1 MLMPE
6 ELRSRIAA
14 GEKLRDGGSL
24 EEALARFADIVSE
37 HPELA
42 IGHFKLA
49 TVLARLDRFEEAE
62 AAYRVALRLDPAYPE
77 ANNNIAVLLNAKAQW
92 GDAEAHLRRALA
104 ERIDYYEAHL
114 NAADVL
120 QKLGRLPEALHH
132 ARRAAQLA
140 PESAA
145 ACERTGS
152 VLNSMGRMRDA
163 IDHLE
168 SGAKNAGNYG
178 PYWTT
183 LAVAL
188 QSLGRHAEADLA
200 HTKAVAL
207 AGDGF
212 LPRMN
217 QLYFSNYLSI
227 SNRDLW
233 ERHRG
238 FGHWVRELL
247 GAPLG
252 EFPEISTDP
261 ERRLRIGFVSG
272 DFRLHSVSYF
282 IPGVLD
288 NLDRRQFHL
297 YAYSVSHYQDD
308 VTARLKPMFNVWRD
322 AASLDHVA
330 LFEQIRNDRIDIL
343 IDLSGHTND
352 NRLMVFAR
360 RPAPVQVSYLGYPNT
375 SGLDTMDFRITDA
388 IADPVGR
395 DDEHYS
401 EALWRLDRCFLC
413 YLPPDDAPEVGD
425 RPADTAVVFGSFN
438 SRAKYSEE
446 CLAAWSALLLRVP
459 NSRLVLKSLVG
470 NADQGGRDELI
481 ERFVSHGVA
490 PDRIEV
496 LARINNKAEHF
507 DTYSCIDVA
516 LDTFPYN
523 GTTTT
528 CEALWMGVPVIAL
541 MGDRHAARVGAS
553 ILHAIGLPD
562 LVANSIDQ
570 YIELGVALAADEPR
584 RRSLRA
590 GMRQRMASSPLGD
603 RRDMA
608 RAIGDALRGM
618 WRRHCDET
626 GAETAADAGKSAPET
641 VDLIKLH
648 IGGVKVKEGWK
659 ILNIVDAEGVDFVG
673 DVRSLSVF
681 ADASCSEIYAS
692 HVLEH
697 LAIAEVL
704 PVFNELYRLLVPGGK
719 LYVSVPDL
727 ETLCWLFSCPSYG
740 AAEKFTLM
748 KVIYGGQTD
757 AHDFHHI
764 GFTFD
769 FMVDMLRD
777 AGFESVEHVESLGL
791 FEDMSNLGFHGQ
803 QVSLNLIVSK

>member
-1 MLMPE
+1 MSIPE
-6 ELRSRIAA
+6 AIRTRVSA

-24 EEALARFADIVSE
+24 DEAYAVFAEIVSE
-37 HPELA
+37 HPALA

-62 AAYRVALRLDPAYPE
+62 ATYRAALALDPAYPE
-77 ANNNIAVLLNAKAQW
+77 ANNNLGVLLNAKAQW

-104 ERIDYYEAHL
+104 ERVDYYEAHL
-114 NAADVL
+114 NVADVL

-140 PESAA
+140 PELPA
-145 ACERTGS
+145 ACERAGS

-168 SGAKNAGNYG
+168 TGVEKAGEYG

-188 QSLGRHAEADLA
+188 QCLGRHAEADLA
-200 HTKAVAL
+200 HTRSVAL

-217 QLYFSNYLSI
+217 QLYFSNYLAI
-227 SNRDLW
+227 SNQELW
-233 ERHRG
+233 DRHKA
-238 FGHWVRELL
+238 FGLWVRELL

-252 EFPEISTDP
+252 EFHDVSTDP

-282 IPGVLD
+282 LPGVLD

-308 VTARLKPMFNVWRD
+308 VTARLKPLFNVWRD
-322 AASLDHVA
+322 AASLDHMA
-330 LFEQIRNDRIDIL
+330 LFEQIRRDRIDIL

-388 IADPVGR
+388 IADPPGC

-401 EALWRLDRCFLC
+401 EFLWRLDRCFLC
-413 YLPPDDAPEVGD
+413 YSPPDEAPEVSN
-425 RPADTAVVFGSFN
+425 RPAGAPVVFGSFN

-446 CLAAWSALLLRVP
+446 CLAAWSTLLKRVP

-470 NADQGGRDELI
+470 NADQGGRDELV

-490 PDRIEV
+490 PDRVEV
-496 LARINNKAEHF
+496 LPRINNKSEHL
-507 DTYSCIDVA
+507 DNYSRIDVA

-541 MGDRHAARVGAS
+541 AGDRHAARVGSS
-553 ILHAIGLPD
+553 ILHAIGLPE
-562 LVANSIDQ
+562 LVADSIDQ
-570 YIELGVALAADEPR
+570 YVDLGVVLAADEVR
-584 RRSLRA
+584 RRTLRA

-603 RRDMA
+603 RPDMA
-608 RAIGDALRGM
+608 RAMGDALRGM
-618 WRRHCDET
+618 WRRYCDEHST
-626 GAETAADAGKSAPET
+626 GTVADAGARSSEAVE
-641 VDLIKLH
+641 LIKLH

-659 ILNIVDAEGVDFVG
+659 ILNIEDAEGVDFLG
-673 DVRSLSVF
+673 DIRKLSAFV
-681 ADASCSEIYAS
+681 DGSCSEIYAS

-697 LAIAEVL
+697 LSIAEAL
-704 PVFNELYRLLVPGGK
+704 PVFHELYRMLVPGGK

-727 ETLCWLFSCPSYG
+727 ETMCWMFTSPTYNVADKFS
-740 AAEKFTLM
+740 LM

-764 GFTFD
+764 GYTFD
-769 FMVDMLRD
+769 FLVDMLRD
-777 AGFESVEHVESLGL
+777 AGFQSVEHVESLGL
-791 FEDMSNLGFHGQ
+791 FEDTSELVFLGQ
-803 QVSLNLIVSK
+803 RVSLNLIVSK